1 MGQLGHEL
9 KFQDTGFVGAIV
21 SSATATG
28 GQCTPSATVMLCC
41 PLIGSSPSQRDG
53 HKILAKEITIR
64 GQIFSAG
71 YTKSPAATPGK
82 SCSVVGYLIKDTQCN
97 GVLANS
103 SLIFDNTSGS
113 ADMTTLAFRDMSTTK
128 RFKIL
133 KKQLFEFPS
142 SPFQNN
148 GTNPPTILYVEG
160 FHMEFEWR
168 ITLNDI
174 IEFDVTSAGASNDVA
189 NLTSINYIPVFFT
202 NDSDYAPSVQYASR
216 VRFIG

>member
-1 MGQLGHEL
+1 MGVLGMEV

-21 SSATATG
+21 SSSTATG

-41 PLIGSSPSQRDG
+41 PLIGSSPSNRDG
-53 HKILAKEITIR
+53 HKIKTKEITIR

-71 YTKSPAATPGK
+71 YTKAGATPGK
-82 SCSVVGYLIKDTQCN
+82 SCSVVGYLIRDSQCN

-103 SLIFDNTSGS
+103 SLMFDNTSGS
-113 ADMTTLAFRDMSTTK
+113 ADMTTLSFRDMSTTK

-142 SPFQNN
+142 TPFSNN

-174 IEFDVTSAGASNDVA
+174 VEFDASAAGDANDVA
-189 NLTSINYIPVFFT
+189 KITSINYIPVFFT
-202 NDSDYAPSVQYASR
+202 NNSDYAPSVQYASR

>member
-53 HKILAKEITIR
+53 HKIMAKEITIR

-71 YTKSPAATPGK
+71 YTKAGATPGK

-133 KKQLFEFPS
+133 KKQLFEFP
-142 SPFQNN
+142 PTPALNN

-160 FHMEFEWR
+160 FHQEFEWR

-174 IEFDVTSAGASNDVA
+174 IEFDVQNAGASNDVA
-189 NLTSINYIPVFFT
+189 ALTSTNYIPVFFT
-202 NDSDYAPSVQYASR
+202 NNSDYAPSVQYASR